1 MTDRNR
7 DLPKNH
13 CYFTCETMTAQ
24 QYAQRHGSAPEM
36 IVKQK

>member
-13 CYFTCETMTAQ
+13 YYFICGTMTATA
-24 QYAQRHGSAPEM
+24 AQRHGSAPEM